1 MRILHI
7 FRSPHEGLGAE
18 VAAAQRA
25 EGHQVAVLLI
35 QDAVL
40 RPPGDGAPALAA
52 AEDVRERPAAPPREQ
67 VDAYGIVKLMA
78 EADRVAVW

>member
-7 FRSPHEGLGAE
+7 FRSPHEALGPE

-25 EGHQVAVLLI
+25 EGHDVAVVLI

-40 RPPGDGAPALAA
+40 RPLGAEDRALAA

-78 EADRVAVW
+78 EADRVALW